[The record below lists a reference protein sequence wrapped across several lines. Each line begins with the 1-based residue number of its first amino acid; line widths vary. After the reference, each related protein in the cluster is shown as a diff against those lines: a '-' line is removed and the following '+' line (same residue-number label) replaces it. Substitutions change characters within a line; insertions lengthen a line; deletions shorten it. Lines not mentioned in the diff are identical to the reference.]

1 MSGYITK
8 EVAAAR
14 RAEERDYVKSVVNIA
29 LGLFF
34 LSGVSMFL
42 INYVTGKRTKESPA
56 TLTRVLWKF
65 TPEVNFRERRMDLVW
80 NFRKLIVLGVVISSL
95 FVSTFS
101 LRMGVDDVL
110 HYAFSFL
117 LLWILAIYGFWYFY
131 VEATLLKSRIEM
143 DEYNNVKASEELQKK
158 IDNATTEAWRA
169 KVRTR
174 DGGSSDD
181 KRMPV
186 TIVTGFLGAGKTT
199 LIKNILQNT
208 QGMRVLVIEN
218 EIGNESIDHEL
229 LLSQTKEEII
239 KMENGCVCCTVRKDL
254 LVTFHRMFEN
264 ESFAQ
269 LDWIVIETTGLADP
283 APLIQS
289 LYMDA
294 ISASKLRLD
303 GVLTLAD
310 AKHLPL
316 HLKREKELGAEQ
328 KDTAGAHGG
337 ALEARLQLV
346 FADRVLLN
354 KIDLVNPEELDEVRR
369 SVKEINPMADIF
381 TCTRSVI
388 DLDQILNIRAFDVNR
403 NEELLKAQGK
413 SGGDIQITRARTDEG
428 SGVNVNPNPKK
439 NFIKNMDSS
448 GKIFMP
454 SMKKSSLGLPSSA
467 RKHQGMLNSSNAK
480 AREAANAIM
489 ETQRKR
495 RELGISKLGRVKKG
509 VSTISLTCEEP
520 LELNA
525 FNTWMANILRNK
537 GEELYRVKGI
547 LWMHGYDE
555 KFVAHGVHML
565 FDGERGEKWSDAP
578 ATDGS
583 RRMTRLVF
591 IGLNLDHA
599 ELTSSFYDTRH
610 SVVAAKRET
619 EDNSK

>member
-1 MSGYITK
+1 
-8 EVAAAR
+8 
-14 RAEERDYVKSVVNIA
+14 
-29 LGLFF
+29 
-34 LSGVSMFL
+34 
-42 INYVTGKRTKESPA
+42 
-56 TLTRVLWKF
+56 
-65 TPEVNFRERRMDLVW
+65 
-80 NFRKLIVLGVVISSL
+80 
-95 FVSTFS
+95 
-101 LRMGVDDVL
+101 
-110 HYAFSFL
+110 
-117 LLWILAIYGFWYFY
+117 
-131 VEATLLKSRIEM
+131 M

-158 IDNATTEAWRA
+158 IDDATTEAWKA

-428 SGVNVNPNPKK
+428 SEKLYQEHGLV
-439 NFIKNMDSS
+439 
-448 GKIFMP
+448 GKD
-454 SMKKSSLGLPSSA
+454 LYA
-467 RKHQGMLNSSNAK
+467 EH
-480 AREAANAIM
+480 E
-489 ETQRKR
+489 E
-495 RELGISKLGRVKKG
+495 G

-525 FNTWMANILRNK
+525 FNTWMADILRNK

-565 FDGERGEKWSDAP
+565 FDGERGEKWTDAP